1 MSSAGTSVADRC
13 PCTLPGFRISLALA
27 VLFIGAI
34 AYAFNAW
41 RWGTIP
47 DTSWLITVAERVASG
62 SGCSST

>member
-1 MSSAGTSVADRC
+1 MSGAGASLRTAAV
-13 PCTLPGFRISLALA
+13 PLPWFRISLALA

-62 SGCSST
+62 ERLFST